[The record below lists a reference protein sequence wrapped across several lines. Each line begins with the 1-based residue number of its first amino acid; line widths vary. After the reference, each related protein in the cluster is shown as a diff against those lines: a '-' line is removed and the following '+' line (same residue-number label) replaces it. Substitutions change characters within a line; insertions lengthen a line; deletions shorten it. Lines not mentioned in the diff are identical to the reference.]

1 MPRRMPRTRAP
12 ACRGTTAAHTVEI
25 LTATA
30 LSLLLFREHPGA
42 IAVTGVLLLAA
53 LAWLTIARE

>member
-1 MPRRMPRTRAP
+1 MPRTRAA
-12 ACRGTTAAHTVEI
+12 ACRGTAAAHTVEG

-42 IAVTGVLLLAA
+42 VVVTGVLLLLLAA
-53 LAWLTIARE
+53 LAWLTIARK